1 MNLQGFGTEASQDCA
16 TLTSPKLSLNLFY
29 SAVVTTVSLIYLWL
43 FFFPLVYPCVVQA
56 MLYINSNI
64 AVILPRMRYL

>member
-1 MNLQGFGTEASQDCA
+1 MIYLQGFGTEASQDCA

-43 FFFPLVYPCVVQA
+43 FFFSFGLSLCGTSNA
-56 MLYINSNI
+56 LYKQQYYSYS
-64 AVILPRMRYL
+64 A